1 MIKMVDL
8 HKQDGCIRNDIDKA
22 IADAVDECAFIKG
35 AEVGTF
41 EAELA
46 HYVNAKYCI
55 SCGNGTDAI
64 TLALMAVGLRPGDEV
79 IVPAFSFAAAAEAVA
94 LLGGKPVFADIDPRT
109 FNIDCESVERVV
121 SKRTKAIIPVHLFGQ
136 PCNMTGLMKIASNT
150 GIVLIEDNA
159 QSLGAKCIFPD
170 GSKQFAGTVGT
181 IGCTSFFP
189 SKILGCYGDG
199 GAVFT
204 DSRELAEKI
213 KALASH
219 GQSIK
224 YRHEYIGLNSRLDTV
239 QAAVLRVK
247 LPHVDKW
254 ISHRRRAAANY
265 NDMLSDL
272 EMIGLPH
279 EDSVGIH
286 VYHQYTLTVP
296 EDDRDKLRRRLL
308 ENGIESMVYYS
319 EALHTQPAYSGVC
332 SYDKEMLNAVR
343 LPASVLSLPIYG
355 NISDIDQEVIV
366 DTIRKFY
373 KHN

>member
-1 MIKMVDL
+1 MVDL

-79 IVPAFSFAAAAEAVA
+79 IVPAFSFVAAAEAVA

-265 NDMLSDL
+265 NDMFSDL

>member
-1 MIKMVDL
+1 MVDL

-79 IVPAFSFAAAAEAVA
+79 IVPAFSFVAAAEAVA

-213 KALASH
+213 KAFASH

-224 YRHEYIGLNSRLDTV
+224 YRHEYIGLNSRLDPV
-239 QAAVLRVK
+239 QAA
-247 LPHVDKW
+247 
-254 ISHRRRAAANY
+254 
-265 NDMLSDL
+265 
-272 EMIGLPH
+272 

>member
-1 MIKMVDL
+1 MVDL

-79 IVPAFSFAAAAEAVA
+79 IVPAFSFVAAAEAVA

-159 QSLGAKCIFPD
+159 Q
-170 GSKQFAGTVGT
+170 
-181 IGCTSFFP
+181 
-189 SKILGCYGDG
+189 
-199 GAVFT
+199 
-204 DSRELAEKI
+204 
-213 KALASH
+213 
-219 GQSIK
+219 
-224 YRHEYIGLNSRLDTV
+224 
-239 QAAVLRVK
+239 
-247 LPHVDKW
+247 
-254 ISHRRRAAANY
+254 
-265 NDMLSDL
+265 
-272 EMIGLPH
+272 
-279 EDSVGIH
+279 
-286 VYHQYTLTVP
+286 
-296 EDDRDKLRRRLL
+296 
-308 ENGIESMVYYS
+308 
-319 EALHTQPAYSGVC
+319 
-332 SYDKEMLNAVR
+332 
-343 LPASVLSLPIYG
+343 
-355 NISDIDQEVIV
+355 
-366 DTIRKFY
+366 
-373 KHN
+373 

>member
-1 MIKMVDL
+1 MVDL

-35 AEVGTF
+35 TEVGTF

-79 IVPAFSFAAAAEAVA
+79 IVPAFSFVAAAEAVA

-170 GSKQFAGTVGT
+170 GSKQFAGPVGT

-254 ISHRRRAAANY
+254 IFHGQTVSRVQINARKCGMPLPLGNLPISVRGPVDIPFTSPFITRYGIKEPIRGPLFN
-265 NDMLSDL
+265 NLISGPD
-272 EMIGLPH
+272 GLPQ
-279 EDSVGIH
+279 
-286 VYHQYTLTVP
+286 QYV
-296 EDDRDKLRRRLL
+296 
-308 ENGIESMVYYS
+308 S
-319 EALHTQPAYSGVC
+319 
-332 SYDKEMLNAVR
+332 
-343 LPASVLSLPIYG
+343 
-355 NISDIDQEVIV
+355 
-366 DTIRKFY
+366 
-373 KHN
+373 